1 MAICRLVAYMNN
13 LYAAKAG
20 LTDRQIAS
28 LAFDETDHAC
38 WSDGDRV
45 LIRLCERL
53 HRQSP
58 RGRRTVRRIRIR
70 KVSESV
76 LHVTPSR

>member
-1 MAICRLVAYMNN
+1 
-13 LYAAKAG
+13 
-20 LTDRQIAS
+20 

-58 RGRRTVRRIRIR
+58 WGRRNCSQNPHP
-70 KVSESV
+70 KSLSKSV